1 MIILTFLHENFNF
14 SYRFLNLLSAMLSRV
29 NETRT
34 FDASSGVAAVD
45 SLLLLAAGSGA
56 SDAHLDPQI
65 EGLFVRFRIDGELEP
80 AGVIPARLHE
90 EVIARLKILS
100 GARTDLHAV
109 PQDGR
114 WHAEIGGEPY
124 NVRISFMPTYHGEN
138 AVIRLLPAA
147 VARQD
152 SFAALGF
159 TPDHAAMI
167 GRALTAGNG
176 LILVTGPT
184 GSGKTTTLRVCL
196 GLVAKA
202 PISVMT
208 LEDPI
213 EYEVPGVR
221 HVHIRETHGVSF
233 ASGLRAALRQDPD
246 VIMVGEIRDN
256 ETARTAVHT
265 ALTGHLVFS
274 TLHTV
279 SALEAVLRLE
289 DMGVERFLL
298 AATLRLVVGQRLA
311 RMICNECNGFGNHEG
326 FGKLGDDERIGVFG
340 ESHIDSADRFAVDK
354 AFQSV
359 TRSQSGFGTE
369 LQSDV
374 GSQSGVGAVPQ
385 SNVCKSCRGSGYL
398 GRSVVAEVLEADAGL
413 RELIGR
419 GEPMS
424 VLREYAVSHGFR
436 PMSDDAGEKVD
447 WGVTTREEVI
457 RALYS

>member
-1 MIILTFLHENFNF
+1 
-14 SYRFLNLLSAMLSRV
+14 MLVGV

-34 FDASSGVAAVD
+34 FDTSSGVAAVD
-45 SLLLLAAGSGA
+45 SLLFLAARSGA
-56 SDAHLDPQI
+56 SDAHLDPRPD
-65 EGLFVRFRIDGELEP
+65 GLCVRFRIDGELEP
-80 AGVIPARLHE
+80 AGVIPARLCE
-90 EVIARLKILS
+90 EIIARLKILS

-114 WHAEIGGEPY
+114 WRAEIGGEPY

-138 AVIRLLPAA
+138 AVIRLLPAGSA
-147 VARQD
+147 CQD
-152 SFAALGF
+152 SFAGLGF

-202 PISVMT
+202 PIAVMT

-213 EYEVPGVR
+213 EYEIPGVR

-311 RMICNECNGFGNHEG
+311 RMICRECDGFGSLEG
-326 FGKLGDDERIGVFG
+326 I
-340 ESHIDSADRFAVDK
+340 
-354 AFQSV
+354 
-359 TRSQSGFGTE
+359 
-369 LQSDV
+369 
-374 GSQSGVGAVPQ
+374 
-385 SNVCKSCRGSGYL
+385 VCKSCRGTGYA

-424 VLREYAVSHGFR
+424 VLRDYAVSRGFR

-447 WGVTTREEVI
+447 WGVTTREETV

>member
-1 MIILTFLHENFNF
+1 
-14 SYRFLNLLSAMLSRV
+14 MLVRM
-29 NETRT
+29 NGTRT
-34 FDASSGVAAVD
+34 FDVASGVAAVD
-45 SLLLLAAGSGA
+45 SLLRAAAVAGA
-56 SDAHLDPQI
+56 SDAHLDPRP
-65 EGLFVRFRIDGELEP
+65 EGVFVRFRIDGELESVGQLP
-80 AGVIPARLHE
+80 LRLHE
-90 EVIARLKILS
+90 EVVARLKILS

-114 WHAEIGGEPY
+114 WHAQIAGQPY
-124 NVRISFMPTYHGEN
+124 NIRISFMPTYHGEN
-138 AVIRLLPAA
+138 AVIRLLPAG
-147 VARQD
+147 VGLPD

-159 TPDHAAMI
+159 TPDHAATI

-196 GLVAKA
+196 GLVAAA

-213 EYEVPGVR
+213 EYEIPGVR
-221 HVHIRETHGVSF
+221 HVHIRESYGVTF
-233 ASGLRAALRQDPD
+233 AAGLRSALRQDPD

-279 SALEAVLRLE
+279 SALEAVLRLA
-289 DMGVERFLL
+289 DMGVERYLL

-311 RMICNECNGFGNHEG
+311 RMVCHVCEG
-326 FGKLGDDERIGVFG
+326 AA
-340 ESHIDSADRFAVDK
+340 SA
-354 AFQSV
+354 
-359 TRSQSGFGTE
+359 
-369 LQSDV
+369 
-374 GSQSGVGAVPQ
+374 
-385 SNVCKSCRGSGYL
+385 CKSCRGTGYT
-398 GRSVVAEVLEADAGL
+398 GRSVVAEVLEVDSGL
-413 RELIGR
+413 RDLISR
-419 GEPMS
+419 GEPS
-424 VLREYAVSHGFR
+424 SALHEYAVSRGFR

-447 WGVTTREEVI
+447 WGVTSREEAM

>member
-1 MIILTFLHENFNF
+1 MRILTFLHEYFNF
-14 SYRFLNLLSAMLSRV
+14 SLRFLEHPSDMLSRMD
-29 NETRT
+29 EIRT
-34 FDASSGVAAVD
+34 FDESSGVAAVD
-45 SLLLLAAGSGA
+45 SLLLAAARSGA
-56 SDAHLDPQI
+56 SDAHLDPRPD
-65 EGLFVRFRIDGELEP
+65 GLTVRFRIDGELEP
-80 AGVIPARLHE
+80 AGVLPLRLHE
-90 EVIARLKILS
+90 EIIARLKILS
-100 GARTDLHAV
+100 GARIDLHAV

-114 WHAEIGGEPY
+114 WHARIGGEPY

-138 AVIRLLPAA
+138 AVIRLLPASSA
-147 VARQD
+147 YQD
-152 SFAALGF
+152 SFAGLGF
-159 TPDHAAMI
+159 TPDHAAVI

-196 GLVAKA
+196 GLVANA

-221 HVHIRETHGVSF
+221 HVHIRETHGVTF

-279 SALEAVLRLE
+279 SALEAVLRLC
-289 DMGVERFLL
+289 DMGVERYLL

-311 RMICNECNGFGNHEG
+311 RMICHECEG
-326 FGKLGDDERIGVFG
+326 SGMDERSDDSEGTDARSGIADASRS
-340 ESHIDSADRFAVDK
+340 ESA
-354 AFQSV
+354 
-359 TRSQSGFGTE
+359 
-369 LQSDV
+369 LQSI
-374 GSQSGVGAVPQ
+374 VP
-385 SNVCKSCRGSGYL
+385 VACKSCRGTGYC

-424 VLREYAVSHGFR
+424 VLREYAVMHGFR

-447 WGVTTREEVI
+447 WGVTDREEAM

>member
-1 MIILTFLHENFNF
+1 M
-14 SYRFLNLLSAMLSRV
+14 
-29 NETRT
+29 NEIRT
-34 FDASSGVAAVD
+34 FDESSGSAAVD
-45 SLLLLAAGSGA
+45 SLLRAAAGSGA
-56 SDAHLDPQI
+56 SDAHLDPRP
-65 EGLFVRFRIDGELEP
+65 EGLSVRFRIDGELEP
-80 AGVIPARLHE
+80 AGVIPASLHE
-90 EVIARLKILS
+90 EIIARLKILS
-100 GARTDLHAV
+100 GARIDLHAV

-114 WHAEIGGEPY
+114 WHATIGGEPY

-147 VARQD
+147 SACQD
-152 SFAALGF
+152 SFASLGF

-167 GRALTAGNG
+167 SRALSAGNG

-196 GLVAKA
+196 GLVAAA
-202 PISVMT
+202 PVSVMT

-221 HVHIRETHGVSF
+221 HVHIRQTHGVTF

-279 SALEAVLRLE
+279 SALEAVLRLC
-289 DMGVERFLL
+289 DMGVERYLL

-311 RMICNECNGFGNHEG
+311 RMLCHECEG
-326 FGKLGDDERIGVFG
+326 SGARMDARVGD
-340 ESHIDSADRFAVDK
+340 
-354 AFQSV
+354 
-359 TRSQSGFGTE
+359 GT
-369 LQSDV
+369 SDV
-374 GSQSGVGAVPQ
+374 ERSRCP
-385 SNVCKSCRGSGYL
+385 SCRGTGYS
-398 GRSVVAEVLEADAGL
+398 GRSVIAEVLEADAGL

-419 GEPMS
+419 GEPVS
-424 VLREYAVSHGFR
+424 VLLEYAVSHGFR

-447 WGVTTREEVI
+447 WGVTDRREVV

>member
-1 MIILTFLHENFNF
+1 
-14 SYRFLNLLSAMLSRV
+14 MLSRV

-45 SLLLLAAGSGA
+45 SLLLLAARSGA
-56 SDAHLDPQI
+56 SDAHLDPRPD
-65 EGLFVRFRIDGELEP
+65 GLVVRFRIDGELEP

-100 GARTDLHAV
+100 GARIDLHAV

-114 WHAEIGGEPY
+114 WHAEIGGQPY

-138 AVIRLLPAA
+138 AVIRLLPASGA
-147 VARQD
+147 CQD
-152 SFAALGF
+152 SFAGLGF

-196 GLVAKA
+196 GLVANA
-202 PISVMT
+202 PIAVMT

-213 EYEVPGVR
+213 EYEIPGVR
-221 HVHIRETHGVSF
+221 HVHIRETHGVTF

-311 RMICNECNGFGNHEG
+311 RMVCRECEG
-326 FGKLGDDERIGVFG
+326 TASQSGT
-340 ESHIDSADRFAVDK
+340 
-354 AFQSV
+354 AFQSSS
-359 TRSQSGFGTE
+359 T
-369 LQSDV
+369 
-374 GSQSGVGAVPQ
+374 
-385 SNVCKSCRGSGYL
+385 VCKSCRGTGYV

-419 GEPMS
+419 GEPLS
-424 VLREYAVSHGFR
+424 VLREYAVSRGFH
-436 PMSDDAGEKVD
+436 PMSDDAAEKVD
-447 WGVTTREEVI
+447 WGVTTREETV

>member
-1 MIILTFLHENFNF
+1 M
-14 SYRFLNLLSAMLSRV
+14 
-29 NETRT
+29 NETR
-34 FDASSGVAAVD
+34 SSETDVFRREPSSAVEAVEE
-45 SLLLLAAGSGA
+45 LLAAAVALGA
-56 SDAHLDPQI
+56 SDAHLDPRMD
-65 EGLFVRFRIDGELEP
+65 GVAVRLRIDGELEA
-80 AGVIPARLHE
+80 AGSLPARLHE
-90 EVIARLKILS
+90 ETIARLKILS

-114 WHAEIGGEPY
+114 WHAEIGGQPY

-138 AVIRLLPAA
+138 AVIRFLPGESKG
-147 VARQD
+147 QD
-152 SFAALGF
+152 SFASLGF
-159 TPDHAAMI
+159 TPDHASQI
-167 GRALTAGNG
+167 SRSLRSGNG

-196 GLVAKA
+196 GLVAAA

-221 HVHIRETHGVSF
+221 HVHIRHSHGVTF

-246 VIMVGEIRDN
+246 VIMVGEIRDD

-279 SALEAVLRLE
+279 SALEALLRLA
-289 DMGVERFLL
+289 DMGVERYLL

-311 RMICNECNGFGNHEG
+311 RMVCRACEG
-326 FGKLGDDERIGVFG
+326 DEGM
-340 ESHIDSADRFAVDK
+340 VD
-354 AFQSV
+354 AC
-359 TRSQSGFGTE
+359 
-369 LQSDV
+369 
-374 GSQSGVGAVPQ
+374 AA
-385 SNVCKSCRGSGYL
+385 CRGSGYA
-398 GRSVVAEVLEADAGL
+398 GRTVIAEVLEVDAGL

-419 GEPMS
+419 GASLPI
-424 VLREYAVSHGFR
+424 LREYAVSRGFR

-447 WGVTTREEVI
+447 WGVTSRDEAFQ
-457 RALYS
+457 ALYS